1 MKKFLLIKN
10 IIYIYMNN
18 NIKKEV
24 IIRSIK
30 ILDIAYIFSVYAI
43 SGFFFSLLLDK
54 IFPIYDEKKYKTYSK
69 TKIIAEICLQFAA
82 IGIIVYMIKN
92 LFELV
97 PFPFEGVYGYEH
109 KKVKEL
115 DTALPLTYTILYFQ
129 KSLKDKLMY
138 LSTLYFKTPIMGLQ
152 LG

>member
-1 MKKFLLIKN
+1 
-10 IIYIYMNN
+10 MNN

>member
-1 MKKFLLIKN
+1 
-10 IIYIYMNN
+10 MNN
-18 NIKKEV
+18 NTKKEV

-54 IFPIYDEKKYKTYSK
+54 IFPIYNEKKYKTYSK
-69 TKIIAEICLQFAA
+69 TKIIVEICLQFAA

-129 KSLKDKLMY
+129 KSLKDKLIY
-138 LSTLYFKTPIMGLQ
+138 LSTLYFRTPIIP
-152 LG
+152 